1 MTNIPNDKRALD
13 YGSAGPILDIE
24 TCKLVES
31 VDTKWLHDKDIIDNY
46 LQAYETWIKSTKQNL
61 ILGLDDFKYKCY
73 SNGTTESFD
82 KFYMKNKDKRF
93 RCFRGEYM
101 YHKLAWR
108 DKFPWLWIE
117 EDTLRNGD
125 AVVISLPFA
134 DTGDKH
140 VEWDWLMDQ
149 CTRKNIPVLVD
160 CAYFGIC
167 KNIVF
172 DFNHACITDVV
183 FSLSKTFP
191 IAHARCGIRFT
202 REDNDDTMFV
212 YQKIHYN
219 NKLSAGL
226 GLQYL
231 LNFSPDYIPR
241 KYIDKQIDLCNTL
254 KVQPTKCVI
263 FGIDYSDNYSE
274 YNRGGISNRLS
285 FHKKFTKEQ
294 YASTEQQ

>member
-1 MTNIPNDKRALD
+1 MTVIPNDKRALD
-13 YGSAGPILDIE
+13 YGSAAAILDIQ
-24 TCKLVES
+24 TCKLVDSIEIA
-31 VDTKWLHDKDIIDNY
+31 WMHDKNIIDEY
-46 LQAYETWIKSTKQNL
+46 LVAYKQWIQTTKNNL
-61 ILGLDDFKYKCY
+61 INGLDEFPYQCY
-73 SNGTTESFD
+73 SNGTTEAFD

-108 DKFPWLWIE
+108 DKFDWEWIE
-117 EDTLRNGD
+117 TESLRKGD

-140 VEWDWLMDQ
+140 LDWEWLMTQ
-149 CTRKNIPVLVD
+149 CDLHDIPVLVD

-172 DFNHACITDVV
+172 DFNHRCITDIV

-191 IAHARCGIRFT
+191 LAYARCGIRFT

-212 YQKIHYN
+212 YHKIHYN

-226 GLQYL
+226 ALQYL
-231 LNFSPDYIPR
+231 INFSPDYIPN
-241 KYIDKQIDLCNTL
+241 KYAHKQIELCKEL
-254 KVQPTKCVI
+254 DVVPSKCVL
-263 FGIDYSDNYSE
+263 FGIDYNDRYSE
-274 YNRGGISNRLS
+274 YNRGGQRNRLS
-285 FHKKFTKEQ
+285 FHKRFTKDQ
-294 YASTEQQ
+294 HASTE